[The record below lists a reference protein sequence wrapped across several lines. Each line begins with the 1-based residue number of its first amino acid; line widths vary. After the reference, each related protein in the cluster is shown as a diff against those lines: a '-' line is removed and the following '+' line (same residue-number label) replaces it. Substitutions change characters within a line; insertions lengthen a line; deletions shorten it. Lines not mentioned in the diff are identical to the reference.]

1 MATRG
6 WEVSRCFSISKQS
19 NMEGSWGFWILLTL
33 VLVVIV
39 VVRSIQRISKRNR
52 QQRRSSS
59 QRAQSYR
66 APAPEPHTSSSSPD
80 ALLERLQGL
89 IHDLEAQ
96 KASSSEP
103 TPPAAPTNTQ
113 HTVAD
118 FQTEYQDEPEVK
130 ASHRVFEGQKSA
142 TESPVADTESQAP
155 EQRDWTDPQT
165 AKDAFIA
172 SEVFNRK
179 Y

>member
-59 QRAQSYR
+59 QRAQSHR
-66 APAPEPHTSSSSPD
+66 ATAPEPHTSSSSPD